1 MDEEGAHEEADADE
15 EVERVDERPASLW
28 TEGEHEE
35 DAVSREEDS
44 IASKLNNVM
53 TNMVDVCL
61 IIQSKHVNSGD
72 FHSRSPG
79 GTDKPRAGEDS
90 A

>member
-1 MDEEGAHEEADADE
+1 MDEEGAHEEADADK
-15 EVERVDERPASLW
+15 EVERVDERPAPLW

-35 DAVSREEDS
+35 DAVCREEDS

-61 IIQSKHVNSGD
+61 IIQSKHVNSGLVGEISSD
-72 FHSRSPG
+72 LD
-79 GTDKPRAGEDS
+79 GTKKRWKI
-90 A
+90 